1 LIGSSWDTAA
11 GPEQTLPQHLAEWV
25 EDSAC
30 HPALAA
36 ANIQSLAGA
45 PVLELLAGDRLE
57 QLGAH
62 ASQYVTASAARLLRP
77 LEPVAAAGGWW
88 CSGLDPL
95 ADWAPMAWG
104 TFKPDAP
111 RWDQERNRPRKYEH
125 PNGPPARCW
134 WLKTPAA
141 VAQLVADRHG
151 LTLPPEVEADT
162 TGEAGAFWRWWEK
175 TPALPLVVT
184 EGAKKAGALLSAG
197 VPAVALPGIWNGSP
211 KNPDT
216 GRPELLADLA
226 AVPLQDRPVW
236 VLFDCPKA
244 GKRNPDEPKA
254 ARRLGGLLAKA
265 GATVLVGTVPGTHG
279 KGADDHL
286 AAGGTWETL
295 AAALQPI
302 APPPALPVLRRPD
315 LIAPAGT
322 YLGRVVTI
330 PKDRR
335 VVALACAM
343 GAGKTKLIAE
353 TLAPLMAAGVRVVL
367 ISHRR
372 SLGASTAADL
382 GLPWGDEAAPGSDL
396 RQTGMALCID
406 SLCPG
411 SRLRFNP
418 AEWSGA
424 IVVIDEATAVLRHA
438 VMATGTAIG
447 RRRVPVLQA
456 LGELLARASQV
467 LVADAQM
474 DNHTLAAIEAAAGER
489 AYLISSEHKPAAGR
503 QLISHDTRASWY
515 QDLGRHLQQHRRAWI
530 TTTAAEA
537 NRANSAI
544 RIADWVTGQWPGG
557 RVLVVDAET
566 VANPDHDASR
576 LAADPNGIAGR
587 YDVVICTPAVAAGL
601 SVTLRDHFAA
611 VFVSAGGTTDPGAV
625 AQAAGR
631 VRDNCPRHLY
641 APSQSPGNHLR
652 IGCGSPVPDRVLMQ
666 LQRHEQ
672 AAVGQLAAAGWS
684 ATTNTAG
691 PWLPL
696 WAQAAAQQNRA
707 RLSFAATVRG
717 LLKREGYAIAQA
729 AEAPE
734 ARCPEILQVLAEAET
749 EDEAKRVM
757 AAEVLTDQEAAELQQ
772 QRKRLTPEERAQ
784 LQRWRINRAWGLQGA
799 KPSRQLLKAHDDGAH
814 RKVVFRWAITDTA
827 ADPLVAAHDKQ
838 QAQQQ
843 APSGQ
848 VWGPD
853 ITRAMIGPR
862 VAAARALG
870 LPAWLQRSDW
880 FGPNDPAL
888 LQLVAATTPLTD
900 GITQCLG
907 VSLAGALGLKPGAR
921 GVTVLRQ
928 LLELAGARLESRRV
942 RTGPGRDSEREYVY
956 RVVVDPLAWRPKK
969 KDPPLTDP
977 ITPEQV
983 VAAWSAALGAA
994 GVPKNPLL
1002 DRCSGFGTR
1011 DTEQATSTRQPVAA

>member
-1 LIGSSWDTAA
+1 
-11 GPEQTLPQHLAEWV
+11 
-25 EDSAC
+25 
-30 HPALAA
+30 
-36 ANIQSLAGA
+36 
-45 PVLELLAGDRLE
+45 
-57 QLGAH
+57 
-62 ASQYVTASAARLLRP
+62 
-77 LEPVAAAGGWW
+77 
-88 CSGLDPL
+88 
-95 ADWAPMAWG
+95 
-104 TFKPDAP
+104 
-111 RWDQERNRPRKYEH
+111 
-125 PNGPPARCW
+125 
-134 WLKTPAA
+134 

-151 LTLPPEVEADT
+151 LTLPADVAADT
-162 TGEAGAFWRWWEK
+162 TGDAGAFWRWWAQ
-175 TPALPLVVT
+175 TPALPLVT
-184 EGAKKAGALLSAG
+184 AEGPKGAAALLSAG
-197 VPAVALPGIWNGSP
+197 IPAVGVPGIWNACP

-244 GKRNPDEPKA
+244 GNRNPDEPKA
-254 ARRLGGLLAKA
+254 ARRLGRLLAAA
-265 GATVLVGTVPGTHG
+265 GAAVLVGTVPGTHG

-295 AAALQPI
+295 AAALRPI

-315 LIAPAGT
+315 LIAPAGV
-322 YLGRVVTI
+322 YLGQAVSI
-330 PKDRR
+330 PDNRR

-343 GAGKTKLIAE
+343 GSGKTDLIAAH
-353 TLAPLMAAGVRVVL
+353 LAPKMFEGARVVN
-367 ISHRR
+367 ITHRR

-438 VMATGTAIG
+438 VMATGTAIA
-447 RRRVPVLQA
+447 RRRVPVLQC

-467 LVADAQM
+467 IVADAQM

-489 AYLISSEHKPAAGR
+489 AYLISSEHQPAAGR
-503 QLISHDTRASWY
+503 QLINHDTRASWY
-515 QDLGRHLQQHRRAWI
+515 KDLGQHLQQRRRVWI

-537 NRANSAI
+537 TSANSAQN
-544 RIADWVTGQWPGG
+544 IAAWVDGKWPDV

-566 VANPDHDASR
+566 VANPDHNASR

-631 VRDNCPRHLY
+631 VRDGCPRHLY
-641 APSQSPGNHLR
+641 APSRSPGNYLR
-652 IGCGSPVPDRVLMQ
+652 IGCGSPLPDRVLLQ
-666 LQRHEQ
+666 LKRHEQ

-684 ATTNTAG
+684 ATTNTTG
-691 PWLPL
+691 PWLQL

-707 RLSFAATVRG
+707 RLAFAATVLG
-717 LLKREGYAIAQA
+717 LLAAEGYDVAQA

-734 ARCPEILQVLAEAET
+734 AKCPEILRKLAELET
-749 EDEAKRVM
+749 EAERERVI
-757 AAEVLTDQEAAELQQ
+757 ATGVLTDQEAAEIQGRR
-772 QRKRLTPEERAQ
+772 QRLNEAERAQ

-799 KPSRQLLKAHDDGAH
+799 APSRQLIKAHDDGAH
-814 RKVVFRWAITDTA
+814 RRVVFRWAI
-827 ADPLVAAHDKQ
+827 ADPASDPLIAAHDRQ

-880 FGPNDPAL
+880 FSASDPAL
-888 LQLVAATTPLTD
+888 LQLVAATTAHTD

-907 VSLAGALGLKPGAR
+907 VSLADALGLEPGKR
-921 GVTVLRQ
+921 GVTILRQ

-942 RTGPGRDSEREYVY
+942 RTGPGRDSEREYSY
-956 RVVVDPLAWRPKK
+956 RVVIDPLAWRPKK
-969 KDPPLTDP
+969 DEPPLSDP

-983 VAAWSAALGAA
+983 VAAWSAAVGAA

-1002 DRCSGFGTR
+1002 NRCSGFGTR